1 MRNHKISKVSM
12 AEPGQKS
19 PDTDSLLS
27 TILCCPFLCNTTEEM
42 GKSGKH
48 VASKQ
53 ITHC

>member
-12 AEPGQKS
+12 AGPGQKS
-19 PDTDSLLS
+19 DTDSLLS

-42 GKSGKH
+42 GESGKH